1 VPLEASV
8 VPKEMASVASDQ
20 VNGAAAPAVQVA
32 KEQVVGSAV
41 QDTPVVQQETLVNPS
56 VTAAALPPTEDPVPP
71 VEAPPS
77 ASGETLA
84 DQTEAAPEELGDPK
98 ETVTVVDSQEAA
110 TVVERQE
117 TATVVVVVAD
127 KTESQEV
134 ESTDETV
141 AEVKLAAEVVPVEP
155 RPKDPVVDGEVG
167 KKSVAS
173 QDRGIVSGNK
183 KVDLATKRESPV
195 EREPVAV
202 NNKATQSKQSVNAG
216 ASHFTRQLS
225 GGLT

>member
-1 VPLEASV
+1 MPLEASV

-20 VNGAAAPAVQVA
+20 VNGAAAPAVKVV

-41 QDTPVVQQETLVNPS
+41 QDTPVVQQETPVNPP

-84 DQTEAAPEELGDPK
+84 DQMEAAPEELGDPK
-98 ETVTVVDSQEAA
+98 EMVTVVDSQEAA

-117 TATVVVVVAD
+117 TATIVVVAD

-141 AEVKLAAEVVPVEP
+141 AEVKLAAEVIPFEP

-183 KVDLATKRESPV
+183 KVDLATKRGSPV